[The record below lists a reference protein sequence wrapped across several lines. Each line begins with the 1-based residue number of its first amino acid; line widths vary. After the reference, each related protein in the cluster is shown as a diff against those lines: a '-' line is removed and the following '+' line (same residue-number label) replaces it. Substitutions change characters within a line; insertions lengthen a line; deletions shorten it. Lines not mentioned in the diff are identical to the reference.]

1 MINLFFYLFCDYNIM
16 KFDNRFYL
24 LIVVGII
31 LYITFLII
39 SDLNVI
45 SSKILEMNIQFLPY
59 ILLLAPLSW
68 FIVFFR
74 WHILLKNS
82 QIIISKKENFKIYMT
97 GFAMSATP
105 GKVGEL
111 IKAQLLHTKYGTPR
125 KKTVAIIL
133 AEQFYNL
140 VGILFIS
147 LLGLFY
153 FDFSIYVVF
162 FTGGLLSFSV
172 ILLSSEKLFKN
183 FINLISKNK
192 FLKKY
197 TPSLFDSYITLK
209 KSTRGKVFVTS
220 SLLSISFWLIE
231 SLIVYLIF
239 LSFDITNF
247 EFLQLATT
255 YATSIII
262 GVVSFLPMGIGVVEG
277 SLAGFFSYQGIELS
291 LALTLVIF
299 IRIFTRWYGVI
310 VGFIFMKILGGF
322 SINSSI
328 TNN

>member
-1 MINLFFYLFCDYNIM
+1 M

-24 LIVVGII
+24 LIVIGIV
-31 LYITFLII
+31 LYIAFLII

-45 SSKILEMNIQFLPY
+45 SSQILEMDIQFLPY

-68 FIVFFR
+68 FVLFFR

-82 QIIISKKENFKIYMT
+82 QIIIPKKENFKIYMT

-125 KKTVAIIL
+125 KKTIAIIL

-140 VGILFIS
+140 LGILFIS

-153 FDFSIYVVF
+153 FDFSIYIVF

-172 ILLSSEKLFKN
+172 ILLSSEKLFKK
-183 FINLISKNK
+183 FIILISKFK

-209 KSTRGKVFVTS
+209 KSIRGKVFVIS

-231 SLIVYLIF
+231 SLVVYVVF
-239 LSFDITNF
+239 LSFDIKNF
-247 EFLQLATT
+247 EFLQLAASYT
-255 YATSIII
+255 TSIII
-262 GVVSFLPMGIGVVEG
+262 GVASFLPMGIGVVEG

-310 VGFIFMKILGGF
+310 VGFIFMKIMGGF

>member
-1 MINLFFYLFCDYNIM
+1 M
-16 KFDNRFYL
+16 
-24 LIVVGII
+24 
-31 LYITFLII
+31 
-39 SDLNVI
+39 
-45 SSKILEMNIQFLPY
+45 
-59 ILLLAPLSW
+59 A
-68 FIVFFR
+68 
-74 WHILLKNS
+74 
-82 QIIISKKENFKIYMT
+82 

-111 IKAQLLHTKYGTPR
+111 IKTQLLHSKYGIPR

-140 VGILFIS
+140 IGILFIS

-162 FTGGLLSFSV
+162 FTGGLLLFTT
-172 ILLSSEKLFKN
+172 ILLSSEKLFKK
-183 FINLISKNK
+183 FIILISKFK

-197 TPSLFDSYITLK
+197 TPSLFDSYIILK
-209 KSTRGKVFVTS
+209 KSIRGKIFVIS
-220 SLLSISFWLIE
+220 SLFSISFWLIE
-231 SLIVYLIF
+231 SLVAFIIF
-239 LSFDITNF
+239 LSFGIKDF

-255 YATSIII
+255 YTTSIII

-277 SLAGFFSYQGIELS
+277 SLAGFFSYQGIELP

-310 VGFIFMKILGGF
+310 VGFILMKIVGGF
-322 SINSSI
+322 SIKSSI
-328 TNN
+328 TDD

>member
-1 MINLFFYLFCDYNIM
+1 M

-24 LIVVGII
+24 LIVIGIV

-45 SSKILEMNIQFLPY
+45 SSKILEMDIQFLPY

-68 FIVFFR
+68 FVVFFR

-82 QIIISKKENFKIYMT
+82 QIIIPKKENFKIYMT

-209 KSTRGKVFVTS
+209 KSIRGKVFVIS

-310 VGFIFMKILGGF
+310 VGFIFMKIMGGF
-322 SINSSI
+322 SINSST

>member
-1 MINLFFYLFCDYNIM
+1 M
-16 KFDNRFYL
+16 
-24 LIVVGII
+24 VVGII
-31 LYITFLII
+31 LYLAFLII

-45 SSKILEMNIQFLPY
+45 SSKIFEMNIKFLPY

-68 FIVFFR
+68 LVVFFR
-74 WHILLKNS
+74 WHFLLKNS
-82 QIIISKKENFKIYMT
+82 KIIIPKKENFKIYMT

-111 IKAQLLHTKYGTPR
+111 IKAQLLHSKYGIAR

-140 VGILFIS
+140 VGVLFIS

-153 FDFSIYVVF
+153 LDFSIYVVF
-162 FTGGLLSFSV
+162 FTGGLLLFTT
-172 ILLSSEKLFKN
+172 ILLSSEKLFKK
-183 FINLISKNK
+183 FIILISKFK

-197 TPSLFDSYITLK
+197 TPSLFDSYLTLK
-209 KSTRGKVFVTS
+209 NSIKSKVFVIS

-231 SLIVYLIF
+231 SLVAYIIF
-239 LSFDITNF
+239 LSFEIKDF

-255 YATSIII
+255 YTTSIII
-262 GVVSFLPMGIGVVEG
+262 GVASFLPMGIGIVEG
-277 SLAGFFSYQGIELS
+277 SLAGFFSYQGIELP
-291 LALTLVIF
+291 LAVTLVIF

-310 VGFIFMKILGGF
+310 VGFIFMKIIGAF
-322 SINSSI
+322 SINSSV
-328 TNN
+328 NDD

>member
-1 MINLFFYLFCDYNIM
+1 M

-24 LIVVGII
+24 LIVIGII
-31 LYITFLII
+31 LYIAFLIL

-45 SSKILEMNIQFLPY
+45 SSKILEMDIQFLPY

-68 FIVFFR
+68 FVLFFR

-82 QIIISKKENFKIYMT
+82 QIIIPKKENFKIYMT

-111 IKAQLLHTKYGTPR
+111 IKSQLLHTKYGTPR
-125 KKTVAIIL
+125 KKTIAIIL

-140 VGILFIS
+140 IGILFIS

-172 ILLSSEKLFKN
+172 ILLSSEKLFKK

-197 TPSLFDSYITLK
+197 TPSFFDSYITLK
-209 KSTRGKVFVTS
+209 KSIRGKVFVTS

-231 SLIVYLIF
+231 SLVVYIVF
-239 LSFDITNF
+239 LSFEIKNF

-255 YATSIII
+255 YTTSIII
-262 GVVSFLPMGIGVVEG
+262 GVASFLPMGIGVVEG

-310 VGFIFMKILGGF
+310 VGFIFMKIMGGF
-322 SINSSI
+322 SINSSM

>member
-1 MINLFFYLFCDYNIM
+1 M

-24 LIVVGII
+24 LIVTGII
-31 LYITFLII
+31 LYIAFLII

-45 SSKILEMNIQFLPY
+45 SSQILEMDIQFLPY

-68 FIVFFR
+68 FVLFFR

-82 QIIISKKENFKIYMT
+82 QIIIPKKENFKIYMT

-111 IKAQLLHTKYGTPR
+111 IKTQLLHTKYGTPR

-133 AEQFYNL
+133 AEHFYNL

-162 FTGGLLSFSV
+162 FTGGLLSCCTL
-172 ILLSSEKLFKN
+172 ILLSSEKLFKK

-231 SLIVYLIF
+231 SLVVYVVF
-239 LSFDITNF
+239 LSFDIKNF

-255 YATSIII
+255 YTTSIMI

-277 SLAGFFSYQGIELS
+277 SLAGFFSYQGIELP

-310 VGFIFMKILGGF
+310 VGFIFMKIIGGF
-322 SINSSI
+322 SINSST

>member
-1 MINLFFYLFCDYNIM
+1 M

-24 LIVVGII
+24 LIVIGIV

-45 SSKILEMNIQFLPY
+45 SSKILEMDIQFLPY

-68 FIVFFR
+68 FVVFFR

-82 QIIISKKENFKIYMT
+82 QIIIPKKENFKIYMT

-172 ILLSSEKLFKN
+172 ILLSSEKLFKI

-197 TPSLFDSYITLK
+197 TSSLFDSYITLK
-209 KSTRGKVFVTS
+209 KSIRGKVFVIS

-310 VGFIFMKILGGF
+310 VGFIFMKIMGGF
-322 SINSSI
+322 SINSST

>member
-1 MINLFFYLFCDYNIM
+1 M

-24 LIVVGII
+24 LIVIGIV

-45 SSKILEMNIQFLPY
+45 SSKILEMDIQFLPY

-68 FIVFFR
+68 FVVFFR

-82 QIIISKKENFKIYMT
+82 QIIIPKKENFKIYMT

-172 ILLSSEKLFKN
+172 IE
-183 FINLISKNK
+183 
-192 FLKKY
+192 
-197 TPSLFDSYITLK
+197 
-209 KSTRGKVFVTS
+209 
-220 SLLSISFWLIE
+220 
-231 SLIVYLIF
+231 
-239 LSFDITNF
+239 
-247 EFLQLATT
+247 
-255 YATSIII
+255 
-262 GVVSFLPMGIGVVEG
+262 
-277 SLAGFFSYQGIELS
+277 
-291 LALTLVIF
+291 
-299 IRIFTRWYGVI
+299 
-310 VGFIFMKILGGF
+310 
-322 SINSSI
+322 
-328 TNN
+328 

>member
-1 MINLFFYLFCDYNIM
+1 M

-197 TPSLFDSYITLK
+197 TLSLFDSYITLK
-209 KSTRGKVFVTS
+209 KSIRGKVFVIS

-310 VGFIFMKILGGF
+310 VGFIFMKIMGGF
-322 SINSSI
+322 SINSST

>member
-1 MINLFFYLFCDYNIM
+1 M

-24 LIVVGII
+24 LIVIGIV
-31 LYITFLII
+31 LYIAFLII

-45 SSKILEMNIQFLPY
+45 SSQILEMDIQFLPY

-68 FIVFFR
+68 FVLFFR

-82 QIIISKKENFKIYMT
+82 QIIIPKKENFKIYMT

-125 KKTVAIIL
+125 KKTIAIIL

-140 VGILFIS
+140 LGILFIS

-172 ILLSSEKLFKN
+172 ILLSSEKLFKI

-197 TPSLFDSYITLK
+197 TPSLFDSYIILK
-209 KSTRGKVFVTS
+209 KSTRGKVFVIS

-231 SLIVYLIF
+231 SLVVYIVF
-239 LSFDITNF
+239 LSFDIKNF
-247 EFLQLATT
+247 EFLQLAASYT
-255 YATSIII
+255 TSIII
-262 GVVSFLPMGIGVVEG
+262 GVASFLPMGIGVVEG
-277 SLAGFFSYQGIELS
+277 SLAGFFSYQGMELS

-310 VGFIFMKILGGF
+310 VGFIFMKIMGGF

>member
-1 MINLFFYLFCDYNIM
+1 M

-24 LIVVGII
+24 LIVIGII
-31 LYITFLII
+31 LYITFLIL

-45 SSKILEMNIQFLPY
+45 SSKILEMDIQFLPY

-68 FIVFFR
+68 VAVFFR

-82 QIIISKKENFKIYMT
+82 QIIIPKKENFKIYMA

-111 IKAQLLHTKYGTPR
+111 IKTQLLHSKYGIPR

-140 VGILFIS
+140 IGILFIS

-162 FTGGLLSFSV
+162 FTGGLLLFTT
-172 ILLSSEKLFKN
+172 ILLCSENLFKK
-183 FINLISKNK
+183 FIILISKFK

-209 KSTRGKVFVTS
+209 KSIRGKVFVIS

-231 SLIVYLIF
+231 SLIAYVIF
-239 LSFDITNF
+239 LSFGIKDF

-255 YATSIII
+255 YTTSIII

-277 SLAGFFSYQGIELS
+277 SLAGFFSYQGIELP

-310 VGFIFMKILGGF
+310 VGFILMKIVGGF
-322 SINSSI
+322 SIKSSI
-328 TNN
+328 TDD